1 MVLFFSFIA
10 AMLVTMA
17 LIPPLMRMATRLQ
30 IVDLPNE
37 RKVHCVAIPRV
48 GGLAM
53 VAGAV
58 LPLIVWLW
66 SLPQVMGLLM
76 GIAVIVAFGVWDDR
90 ADLDYRLKFAGQ
102 CIAALVVWWMGV
114 RVEELPWIGEIA
126 PFWSMCF
133 TVLALLAVTNAV
145 NLADGLDGLAGGS
158 TLLSL
163 AAIAVLGYIAN
174 HMAVVLIALA
184 VMGSILGFLRFN
196 THPACVFMG
205 DGGSQFLG
213 FSTGVL
219 AILLTQGEG
228 HTYSTSLPF
237 LLLGL
242 PLFDTLLVIVQRLRE
257 RRSPFSPDRNHIHHR
272 LLAAGLDHYQAVFV
286 IYVVQALLVIAA
298 YYLRDAP
305 DDLILLCYSLCC
317 AAVVA
322 LLAWARAHP
331 FHSRAVGAAP
341 ATAASRLLAF
351 TGERATR
358 WGVLVAATSMPLYLG
373 AGILLGD
380 APGVDMA
387 WLAGGLIL
395 MLALWSRR
403 GRTLTWLE
411 RCGIYLAGAL
421 ALYLVQRSG
430 LTGGWSVMSNVYF
443 ALLAVTVV
451 VAFRCARD
459 RRFAAT
465 PLDFLVIFLVVVF
478 PQIPG
483 LEIGYAQDLTRL
495 VVLFYAIELVLT
507 QSEGRG
513 HAVRGVTCLLLCLP
527 LLRLVV

>member
-1 MVLFFSFIA
+1 MALFISFLV
-10 AMLVTMA
+10 AMLITMA
-17 LIPPLMRMATRLQ
+17 LIPPLMRMATRWQ

-53 VAGAV
+53 VAGAF
-58 LPLIVWLW
+58 LPMLVWLW
-66 SLPQVMGLLM
+66 SVPQVSGLLLGM
-76 GIAVIVAFGVWDDR
+76 AVIVIFGVWDDR
-90 ADLDYRLKFAGQ
+90 SDLDYRLKFAGQ
-102 CIAALVVWWMGV
+102 CIAAIIVWYMGV
-114 RVEELPWIGEIA
+114 RIEELPWIGEIP
-126 PFWSMCF
+126 PFWSLGF

-145 NLADGLDGLAGGS
+145 NLSDGLDGLAGGI

-163 AAIAVLGYIAN
+163 AAIAVLGYMAN
-174 HMAVVLIALA
+174 DVAVVLISLA

-196 THPACVFMG
+196 THPARVFMG

-213 FSTGVL
+213 FSTGAL
-219 AILLTQGEG
+219 AIMLTQSAHNE
-228 HTYSTSLPF
+228 YSISLPF

-257 RRSPFSPDRNHIHHR
+257 GRSPFSPDKNHIHHR
-272 LLAAGLDHYQAVFV
+272 LLAVGLDHYQTVFV

-298 YYLRDAP
+298 YYLRNSP
-305 DDLILLCYSLCC
+305 DDLILLCYSVCC

-322 LLAWARAHP
+322 LIAWMGNHP
-331 FHSRAVGAAP
+331 FRPRAVGAAP
-341 ATAASRLLAF
+341 TSSTSRFLAF
-351 TGERATR
+351 TGTHATR
-358 WGVLVAATSMPLYLG
+358 WGVLIAAVSLPLYLG
-373 AGILLGD
+373 AGMLLGN
-380 APGVDMA
+380 APSSDVA

-395 MLALWSRR
+395 VLLWSR
-403 GRTLTWLE
+403 GRTFSWIE

-430 LTGGWSVMSNVYF
+430 LVGIWSVMSNVYF

-451 VAFRCARD
+451 IAFRCARD
-459 RRFAAT
+459 QRFAAT

-507 QSEGRG
+507 QLDGRG
-513 HAVRGVTCLLLCLP
+513 REVRGVTCLLLCLP
-527 LLRLVV
+527 LLRLVM